1 MLSYPPYKLAFEW
14 LEEKYDGVKYM
25 NTLENPNA
33 LSYIIFNP
41 NKSLSPISKKSL
53 DNIRM

>member
-25 NTLENPNA
+25 NTLEKPNA

-41 NKSLSPISKKSL
+41 NKSLSPISKKSP